1 MKYSFL
7 IALLFIVFACNKKD
21 DPPVVVDPIDPA
33 DKEKAAALNE
43 FLQNDKLYLTKY
55 YSETPIDYIDTDQVV
70 MQETDLWPYV
80 SLWLKDDAYSFDA
93 AGNVTVEQNDD
104 RISTDTSAV
113 LMRHYEAFADEDG
126 VGFDFIGHEYQD
138 LPYRLISFSD
148 TNLVVSA
155 QWHGNKVISE
165 YHVLP

>member
-7 IALLFIVFACNKKD
+7 IASAFIVIACNKKD
-21 DPPVVVDPIDPA
+21 DDVVVDPIDPA
-33 DKEKAAALNE
+33 DKAKAEALSD
-43 FLQNDKLYLTKY
+43 FLENDKLHLTKY

-70 MQETDLWPYV
+70 MQETELWQYV
-80 SLWLKDDAYSFDA
+80 SLWLKDDAYTFDPS
-93 AGNVTVEQNDD
+93 GNVAVEQNVD

-113 LMRHYEAFADEDG
+113 LTRHYEVFADKDG

-155 QWHGNKVISE
+155 QWNGKKVISE
-165 YHVLP
+165 YHIVP